1 MRIAP
6 ELGAFTF
13 GESEMLIIDPLS
25 TTPER
30 LVPIQSVLRS
40 LSAQEGCD
48 GEPYDQMVQ
57 AAEYIDDL
65 ESQVGRLSRDR
76 HELDMQLI
84 RLREVAAEL
93 LAQLN
98 KTYESET

>member
-25 TTPER
+25 IAPEKM
-30 LVPIQSVLRS
+30 VPIQSVLRS

-57 AAEYIDDL
+57 AADYIDDL
-65 ESQVGRLSRDR
+65 ENRVCRLSKDR
-76 HELDMQLI
+76 HELDMQLT
-84 RLREVAAEL
+84 RLQEVAAEL